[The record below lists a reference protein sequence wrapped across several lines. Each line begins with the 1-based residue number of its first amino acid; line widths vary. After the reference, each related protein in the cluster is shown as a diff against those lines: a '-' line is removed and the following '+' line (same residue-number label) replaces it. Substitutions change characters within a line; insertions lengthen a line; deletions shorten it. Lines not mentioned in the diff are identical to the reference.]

1 MNQQSSVI
9 TDATFVLE
17 QLDDTNK
24 KALYRRAHAYRTQEK
39 YEQAARDLQ
48 NLMKAHGED
57 DDMKEE
63 LKQCMSRMMIQKKKE
78 AEEAKKAAE
87 AAKNKPKIQEID
99 TPEPVFKKIQ
109 I

>member
-1 MNQQSSVI
+1 
-9 TDATFVLE
+9 
-17 QLDDTNK
+17 
-24 KALYRRAHAYRTQEK
+24 
-39 YEQAARDLQ
+39 
-48 NLMKAHGED
+48 
-57 DDMKEE
+57 
-63 LKQCMSRMMIQKKKE
+63 MSRMMIQKKKE